1 MDFFLILKAKSLTF
15 FSAANPGIKS
25 SGNGS
30 ESKFQTLALI
40 PKEFKP
46 KSIFHGKEDN
56 FEETIKKIQ
65 ETKSNRKGV

>member
-1 MDFFLILKAKSLTF
+1 
-15 FSAANPGIKS
+15 
-25 SGNGS
+25 
-30 ESKFQTLALI
+30 LI
-40 PKEFKP
+40 PEEFKP